1 MAYEEGTM
9 TSDGEGSRQLERQL
23 FDFYETALIALTEAE
38 LPFLVGGAYALAH
51 YTGIVRHTK
60 DLDLFVL
67 PDDCEPVL
75 QVLAEA
81 GYRTEL
87 TAPHWIAKAFYG
99 EDFID
104 VIFSSGNGIAA
115 VDEEWFAH
123 AVEAEVLGRR
133 VKVCPPEETI
143 WSKAYVME
151 RERYDGADIA
161 HLLRACGTRMDWLRL
176 LRRFGAHWRVL
187 LSHLILFGFI
197 YPDERG
203 QVPNWVMQELL
214 ARLQSE
220 LEKPPL
226 PERICQGTLL
236 SRAQYLIDI
245 ESWGYEDA
253 RLLPRGVLTPA
264 DTAQLTASVER
275 GK

>member
-1 MAYEEGTM
+1 M
-9 TSDGEGSRQLERQL
+9 TSDVESSRQLERRL
-23 FDFYETALIALTEAE
+23 FEFYEKALMALTEPE
-38 LPFLVGGAYALAH
+38 IPFLVGGAYALAH
-51 YTGIVRHTK
+51 YTGVVRHTK
-60 DLDLFVL
+60 DLDLFIL
-67 PDDCEPVL
+67 PSDCERVL
-75 QVLAEA
+75 RALAQA

-87 TAPHWIAKAFYG
+87 TASHWIAKAFYG

-115 VDEEWFAH
+115 VDEAWFAH
-123 AVEAEVLGRR
+123 AIEAEVLGRR
-133 VKVCPPEETI
+133 VKVCPPEEII

-161 HLLRACGTRMDWLRL
+161 HLLRACSVHMDWPRL

-187 LSHLILFGFI
+187 FSHLILFGFI

-203 QVPNWVMQELL
+203 QIPNWVMQELL
-214 ARLQSE
+214 AQLQGE
-220 LEKPPL
+220 LEGPP
-226 PERICQGTLL
+226 PRERICQGTLL

-245 ESWGYEDA
+245 ENWGYADA
-253 RLLPRGVLTPA
+253 RLPPRGPLTPE
-264 DTAQLTASVER
+264 DTALLTASVER